1 MPYLT
6 AAVVLLAVLGMLNLL
21 LTLAI
26 VRRMRTMTPGNEL
39 PEPLSVG
46 SAIRPFTATTI
57 DGQTISERDLRGSQ
71 VLVGYFSPGCPPCE
85 AALPRFVTYAAG
97 LDRERVLAVIVDGTG
112 TDAARDQAVALE
124 AVARVVVTSERAT
137 VVDALSAHGYPVV
150 FLLDEDGRVV
160 AADTTVDNLPMVT
173 AR

>member
-1 MPYLT
+1 MPYLI

-26 VRRMRTMTPGNEL
+26 VRRMRTTSPVQQL
-39 PEPLSVG
+39 PEPLPVG
-46 SAIRPFTATTI
+46 STIRPFTAVTI
-57 DGQTISERDLRGSQ
+57 DGQTISERDLRGGQ
-71 VLVGYFSPGCPPCE
+71 TLVGYFSPGCPPCE

-97 LDRERVLAVIVDGTG
+97 LDRERVLAVIVDDTG
-112 TDAARDQAVALE
+112 KEVAGDLA
-124 AVARVVVTSERAT
+124 AVARVVVASESDT
-137 VVDALSAHGYPVV
+137 VVDALSAHGYPAV

-160 AADTTVDNLPMVT
+160 AVDTTVEGLPMVT

>member
-6 AAVVLLAVLGMLNLL
+6 AAVVLVAALGMLNLL

-26 VRRMRTMTPGNEL
+26 IRRMRTMNPVQL
-39 PEPLSVG
+39 PPEPLSVG
-46 SAIRPFTATTI
+46 SAILPFTAATI
-57 DGQTISERDLRGSQ
+57 DGRTISERDLRGSQ
-71 VLVGYFSPGCPPCE
+71 ALVGYFSPGCPPCE

-97 LDRERVLAVIVDGTG
+97 LDRERVLAVIVDETG
-112 TDAARDQAVALE
+112 AAGDQAVALE
-124 AVARVVVTSERAT
+124 PVARVVVTSERST
-137 VVDALSAHGYPVV
+137 VVDALSAHGYPAV

-160 AADTTVDNLPMVT
+160 ATHTTVEGLPMVT

>member
-26 VRRMRTMTPGNEL
+26 VRRMRTANPVQQP
-39 PEPLSVG
+39 PEPLSMG
-46 SAIRPFTATTI
+46 TAIRPFTAATI
-57 DGQTISERDLRGSQ
+57 DGRTVSEYDLRGGQ
-71 VLVGYFSPGCPPCE
+71 ALVGYFSPGCPPCE
-85 AALPRFVTYAAG
+85 AALPRFVTYAAA

-112 TDAARDQAVALE
+112 TDAFPDEVAALE
-124 AVARVVVTSERAT
+124 AVARVVVASERAP
-137 VVDALSAHGYPVV
+137 VVDALSAYGYPAV

-160 AADTTVDNLPMVT
+160 AEDTTVEGLPMVT

>member
-6 AAVVLLAVLGMLNLL
+6 AAVIFLSVLGLLNLF

-26 VRRMRTMTPGNEL
+26 VRRMRTMNPEP

-46 SAIRPFTATTI
+46 SAIRPFTAAAT
-57 DGQTISERDLRGSQ
+57 DGRPVSERDLYGGQ
-71 VLVGYFSPGCPPCE
+71 ALVGYFSPGCPPCE

-97 LDRERVLAVIVDGTG
+97 LDRQQVLAVIVDDTG
-112 TDAARDQAVALE
+112 TDAAGDQAVALE
-124 AVARVVVTSERAT
+124 AVARVVVTGERSA
-137 VVDALSAHGYPVV
+137 VVDALSAHGYPAV
-150 FLLDEDGRVV
+150 FLLDEDGLVV
-160 AADTTVDNLPMVT
+160 AADTTVDGLPLVT

>member
-26 VRRMRTMTPGNEL
+26 VRRMRTMNPVQQP
-39 PEPLSVG
+39 PEPLPVG
-46 SAIRPFTATTI
+46 SAVGPFTAATT
-57 DGQTISERDLRGSQ
+57 DGQTVSERDLRGGQ
-71 VLVGYFSPGCPPCE
+71 TLVGYFSPGCPPCE
-85 AALPRFVTYAAG
+85 AALPRFVSYAAG
-97 LDRERVLAVIVDGTG
+97 LDRERVLAVIVDETG
-112 TDAARDQAVALE
+112 TAGDQAAALE
-124 AVARVVVTSERAT
+124 AVARVVVASEHAP
-137 VVDALSAHGYPVV
+137 VVDALSAYGYPAV

-160 AADTTVDNLPMVT
+160 AADTTVDGLPMVT